1 MWWQEYSPQAQ
12 IFSLGQISVNWY
24 GLILVTA
31 IVVAGVLARKKLAQ
45 DGIINHRQFEDLFF
59 YAVIFGLIGARVAHV
74 LFELEYYMSQPQDII
89 KIWQGGISLYG
100 SLLGGAL
107 AVWWWCK
114 KYKVN
119 FLQIADRILPF
130 FALAQ
135 GIGRWGNYFNQELFG
150 QPTNSW
156 MGIYISPE
164 NRPLIFYS
172 QNTFQPTFF
181 YESLLNIILFIVL
194 LIVSRKKLFTGTM
207 TYLYIMGYT
216 FIRFFMEF
224 IRIDNTAMV
233 SVLRLPQVLS
243 LVFFLLALYL
253 LKYRSHRALPNS
265 QK

>member
-12 IFSLGQISVNWY
+12 ILSIGNISINWY

-31 IVVAGVLARKKLAQ
+31 IVVAGGLARKKLAK

-59 YAVIFGLIGARVAHV
+59 YAVIFGLLGARIGHV
-74 LFELEYYMSQPQDII
+74 LFEFEYYRLNPQEII
-89 KIWQGGISLYG
+89 KIWRGGISLYG

-114 KYKVN
+114 KYKIS
-119 FLQIADRILPF
+119 FLKISDRILPF

-135 GIGRWGNYFNQELFG
+135 GIGRFGNYFNQELFG
-150 QPTNSW
+150 RPTDSW
-156 MGIYISPE
+156 FGIYIAPV
-164 NRPLIFYS
+164 NRPAIFYS

-181 YESLLNIILFIVL
+181 YESLLNIFLFIVL
-194 LIVSRKKLFTGTM
+194 LIVSRKKLSTGVM

-224 IRIDNTAMV
+224 IRIDDTAMLYG
-233 SVLRLPQVLS
+233 LRVPQILS

-253 LKYRSHRALPNS
+253 LRYSLPRALPNS